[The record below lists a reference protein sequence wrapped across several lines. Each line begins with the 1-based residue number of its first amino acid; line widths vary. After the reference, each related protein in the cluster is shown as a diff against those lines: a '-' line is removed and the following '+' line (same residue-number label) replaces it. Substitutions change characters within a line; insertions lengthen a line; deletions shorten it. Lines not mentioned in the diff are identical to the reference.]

1 MDVIKTDLLII
12 GGGISGCVAAL
23 RAASHGLDMV
33 LTVKEKDPLECN
45 TYHAQGGIVYQGRKD
60 SPEKLAKDILVAG
73 DNASYPPAVETIT
86 KEGPKLVKEILI
98 DWANVPF
105 STDSS
110 GDLHLTGEAAHSV
123 RRIIHV
129 DDFTGKAIETSLMK
143 LVKENSNISVNTEC
157 VAIDLLTEQHH
168 TNDLM
173 AVYRKST
180 CMGAYFFNIKLQ
192 RVEAYLAKAT
202 ILASGGFSRIYRFT
216 TNIEGATGDG
226 FAMAHRAGVDLINM
240 EYVQFHPTAF
250 RYKDSKCFLISEAMR
265 GEGAVLKTPDGSTFM
280 EKYHRD
286 GSLAPRDVVA
296 RAIHKEMFEN
306 KYPHVILDISSY
318 MEAEKIKTRF
328 PNIYETCLA
337 HDIDITSQPIPVV
350 PAAHFACGGVKVDLW
365 GITNIDR
372 LYAIGEVSCTGV
384 HGANRLASTSMLESL
399 VWGDRAIRAIIKD
412 KNYYLKYDPPKVKEW
427 IYTGVEEPDIALIH
441 QDMNVLRYVMWNYV
455 GLDRTKERLKRAIED
470 LTHLKEDVENFY
482 RYTTL
487 SRELIELR
495 HAIHTGLLVA
505 HSAWLN
511 KRSLGCHYRR
521 S

>member
-1 MDVIKTDLLII
+1 
-12 GGGISGCVAAL
+12 
-23 RAASHGLDMV
+23 
-33 LTVKEKDPLECN
+33 
-45 TYHAQGGIVYQGRKD
+45 
-60 SPEKLAKDILVAG
+60 
-73 DNASYPPAVETIT
+73 
-86 KEGPKLVKEILI
+86 
-98 DWANVPF
+98 
-105 STDSS
+105 
-110 GDLHLTGEAAHSV
+110 
-123 RRIIHV
+123 
-129 DDFTGKAIETSLMK
+129 
-143 LVKENSNISVNTEC
+143 
-157 VAIDLLTEQHH
+157 
-168 TNDLM
+168 
-173 AVYRKST
+173 
-180 CMGAYFFNIKLQ
+180 MGAYFFNIKSQ

-202 ILASGGFSRIYRFT
+202 ILATGGFSRIYRFT

-265 GEGAVLKTPDGSTFM
+265 GEGAVLKTPDGNTFM

-306 KYPHVILDISSY
+306 KYPHVILDIASY

-365 GITNIDR
+365 GKTNIDR

-399 VWGDRAIRAIIKD
+399 VWGDRAIRAITKD

-427 IYTGVEEPDIALIH
+427 IYTGVEEPDLALIH

-482 RYTTL
+482 RYTIL